1 MKTVGEM
8 KKEVSAK
15 LDDLKVELSVI
26 LMNLEDDEKKQMLDV
41 MCDCENA
48 DYPIL
53 YDIEDFDEVLGSW
66 TPSEM
71 MYNVSD
77 ELFKNFNDVEK
88 FYVNDNG
95 FVYSGDDYLETYYSV
110 FDVERF
116 LSRNNYDVTTNI
128 ESVDYWEE
136 KYQNVISFQEELETF
151 VDDEVFNEDD
161 YEYYDDFKE
170 VKEND

>member
-8 KKEVSAK
+8 KKEVLIK
-15 LDDLKVELSVI
+15 HVDMENELEEI
-26 LMNLEDDEKKQMLDV
+26 LGNLEDEEKIQMLEV
-41 MCDCENA
+41 MRDYENA

-71 MYNVSD
+71 MMNVSS
-77 ELFKNFNDVEK
+77 ELVKNFNDVEK

-95 FVYSGDDYLETYYSV
+95 FVYSGDDYIESYYST

-116 LSRNNYDVTTNI
+116 LSRNDYDVTTGI
-128 ESVDYWEE
+128 DAVDYWEG
-136 KYQNVISFQEELETF
+136 KYHGVLNFQEELETY
-151 VDDEVFNEDD
+151 VDEESFNEDD
-161 YEYYDDFKE
+161 YEYYEDFKE
-170 VKEND
+170 AE

>member
-1 MKTVGEM
+1 MTVGEM
-8 KKEVSAK
+8 KKEVSVK
-15 LDDLKVELSVI
+15 LDDLKVELNEI
-26 LMNLEDDEKKQMLDV
+26 LRNLEDEEKYRMISVMNDV
-41 MCDCENA
+41 DNA

-53 YDIEDFDEVLGSW
+53 YDIEDSDEVLGSW

-116 LSRNNYDVTTNI
+116 LSRNNYDVSTNI

-161 YEYYDDFKE
+161 YEYYEDFKE
-170 VKEND
+170 VKKDD

>member
-1 MKTVGEM
+1 MTVGEM
-8 KKEVSAK
+8 KKEVSVK
-15 LDDLKVELSVI
+15 LDDLTVELNEI
-26 LMNLEDDEKKQMLDV
+26 LKNLEDEEKQIMISVMNDV
-41 MCDCENA
+41 DDA

-53 YDIEDFDEVLGSW
+53 YDIEDFDAVLGSW

-77 ELFKNFNDVEK
+77 ELFSNFNDVEK

-116 LSRNNYDVTTNI
+116 LSRNNYDVSTNI

-161 YEYYDDFKE
+161 YEYYEDFKE

>member
-1 MKTVGEM
+1 MTVEEM
-8 KKEVSAK
+8 KKKVSVK
-15 LDDLKVELSVI
+15 LDDLTVELNEI
-26 LMNLEDDEKKQMLDV
+26 LENLEDEEKERMISVMNDV
-41 MCDCENA
+41 DNA

-116 LSRNNYDVTTNI
+116 LSRNNYDVSTNI

-136 KYQNVISFQEELETF
+136 KYQNVISFQEELEAF
-151 VDDEVFNEDD
+151 ADEEVFNEDD
-161 YEYYDDFKE
+161 YEYYEDFKE
-170 VKEND
+170 VKNDD